1 MITVITGATAGI
13 GAAAAEGIAR
23 AGHDVVL
30 IGRSRARLD
39 SVAARIETLTG
50 RRPDAHAADFTS
62 FHEVRALA
70 VTLLDTYERIDVLA
84 NNAGVMTPRRETTAD
99 GHELMMQVNHLSGF
113 LLTNLLRERLTE
125 SGGRVVTT
133 SSRAAKSGKLDP
145 TDLDRKARRW
155 LGWLQ
160 YSDTKQ
166 ANALFTG
173 ELARRGVTATCF
185 HPGVIKTGFAAGTT
199 LMKIYGLIPGYFKT
213 PEQGASNLVRLA
225 TTADGADHSGRYFDD
240 DGKPA
245 AVPAKMEDP
254 ALAAALWTASLAAT
268 GLPPETPEIAT

>member
-13 GAAAAEGIAR
+13 GAAAAEEIAR

-39 SVAARIETLTG
+39 SVAARIENLTG
-50 RRPDAHAADFTS
+50 RRPDTHAADLASFT
-62 FHEVRALA
+62 EVRTLA
-70 VTLLDTYERIDVLA
+70 GELLDRYERIDVLA
-84 NNAGVMTPRRETTAD
+84 NNAGVMTPKRETTAD
-99 GHELMMQVNHLSGF
+99 GHETMMQVNHLSGF
-113 LLTNLLRERLTE
+113 LLTNLLRERLVA

-133 SSRAAKSGKLDP
+133 SSRAAKSGRLDP

-155 LGWLQ
+155 NGWLQ

-166 ANALFTG
+166 ANALFTV

-185 HPGVIKTGFAAGTT
+185 HPGVIRTGFAAGTL

-213 PEQGASNLVRLA
+213 PEQGASTLVRLA
-225 TTADGADHSGRYFDD
+225 TTSDGADHSGRYFSEQ
-240 DGKPA
+240 G
-245 AVPAKMEDP
+245 VPSPVPEKMEDP

-268 GLPPETPEIAT
+268 GLPAETAV